1 MHGYKEA
8 TAVTSRNHGI
18 LTNIVNILRVEF
30 GRYRLIKICCI
41 IIFINFFDYFICN
54 CYSNLVVILTITQNI
69 QLQRTQN

>member
-1 MHGYKEA
+1 MLVMHGYKEA

-41 IIFINFFDYFICN
+41 IIFINFF
-54 CYSNLVVILTITQNI
+54 
-69 QLQRTQN
+69 